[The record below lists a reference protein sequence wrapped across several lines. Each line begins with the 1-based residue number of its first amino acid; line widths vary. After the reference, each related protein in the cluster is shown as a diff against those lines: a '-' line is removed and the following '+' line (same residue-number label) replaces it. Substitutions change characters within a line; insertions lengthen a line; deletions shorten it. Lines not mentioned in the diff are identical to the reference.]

1 MLNIDS
7 EMQGSVA
14 VISVAGRVDG
24 LSAPQLDT
32 ALQKAISAKHYKIV
46 VDIQQTEFMSSA
58 GIRALLKARMDTQDK
73 KGELRL
79 AAPSEFI
86 LDSLKLVG
94 LDKLFKIYG
103 TRAEAL
109 AGF

>member
-1 MLNIDS
+1 MVTINS
-7 EMQGSVA
+7 ELKGSVQ
-14 VISVAGRVDG
+14 VISVGGRVDG
-24 LSAPQLDT
+24 FSAPQLDT
-32 ALQKAISAKHYKIV
+32 ALQNAINAKHYKIV
-46 VDIQQTEFMSSA
+46 VDLAGTEFMSSA
-58 GIRALLKARMDTQDK
+58 GMRALLKARMDAQDK

-94 LDKLFKIYG
+94 LDKLFHIYD
-103 TRAEAL
+103 TQDAAL